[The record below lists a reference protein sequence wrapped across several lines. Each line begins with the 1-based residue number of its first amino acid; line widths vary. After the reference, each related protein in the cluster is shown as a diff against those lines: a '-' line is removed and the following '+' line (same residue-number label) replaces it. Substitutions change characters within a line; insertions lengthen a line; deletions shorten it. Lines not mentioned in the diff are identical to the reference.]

1 MANNSTDKFKA
12 TIKAYLD
19 KYAAQDEL
27 FKGNYS
33 KPNKSIEECCGYIIQ
48 EVQKAGICGWS
59 NGEIFGMAIKYYTDD
74 TIKVAG
80 NTPNV
85 KIVNTNGH
93 DDTPLTTAPTP
104 QAPSAP
110 KGKGKG
116 KGKSNTPAKPTPAPA
131 SQPVTATPPTAAPQ
145 PSAPTEGEG
154 NPNQGGYTASLF

>member
-19 KYAAQDEL
+19 KKAEQDEL

-33 KPNKSIEECCGYIIQ
+33 KPNKSIEECCSYIIQ

-59 NGEIFGMAIKYYTDD
+59 NGEIFGMAIKYYQDD

-80 NTPNV
+80 TTPNV
-85 KIVNTNGH
+85 RIVNTNGH
-93 DDTPLTTAPTP
+93 DDTPLTTAPAP
-104 QAPSAP
+104 KAPSAP

-116 KGKSNTPAKPTPAPA
+116 KPSTPAKPTPAPA
-131 SQPVTATPPTAAPQ
+131 SSASTTTPTTAAQ
-145 PSAPTEGEG
+145 PNKPSEGE
-154 NPNQGGYTASLF
+154 NKPVQDGYSASLF